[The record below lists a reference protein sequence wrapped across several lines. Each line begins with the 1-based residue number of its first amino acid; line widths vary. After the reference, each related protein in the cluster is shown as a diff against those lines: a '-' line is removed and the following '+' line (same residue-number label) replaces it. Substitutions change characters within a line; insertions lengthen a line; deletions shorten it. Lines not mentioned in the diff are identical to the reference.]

1 MIHTVEV
8 KNPYILT
15 IPTFQEFLAR
25 AIAKSP
31 WKGIDLTEEIRNLIQ
46 APRVGVHLTQED
58 GKIVAISFTLLPMSK
73 LDTTPQV
80 AYLYNEG
87 STEARKSLISQI
99 VDFISQAGYNR
110 FWALNYTQAKDKAWA
125 KVMQPEGWDI
135 SPIGS
140 IMEFKHG

>member
-1 MIHTVEV
+1 MPYTVEV
-8 KNPYILT
+8 ENPNILA
-15 IPTFQEFLAR
+15 IPTFREFLSR

-31 WKGIDLTEEIRNLIQ
+31 WKGVEIMEEVRNLIQ
-46 APRVGVHLTQED
+46 SKSVGVHLTQED
-58 GKIVAISFTLLPMSK
+58 GKLVAISFTMLPTSK
-73 LDTTPQV
+73 FDTTPQV

-87 STEARKSLISQI
+87 SSAARKSLISQI

-110 FWALNYTQAKDKAWA
+110 FWVLNYTQAKDTAWA